1 MTPAEQAEQADL
13 FRSKHR
19 GRARKRGRRRVT
31 DGDGDDP
38 TGRRGAAKDGKIRYA
53 GFGICAGRR
62 APPIRG
68 PRVSSIRGC
77 DVMVPDRR
85 SSSIFGAADHPLDA
99 ELCTP
104 CSHPVADYI

>member
-1 MTPAEQAEQADL
+1 MIPAGQAQQADL
-13 FRSKHR
+13 LRSKHR
-19 GRARKRGRRRVT
+19 GRARKHRHRRIA

-38 TGRRGAAKDGKIRYA
+38 TGRRGAAEDGQIRYA
-53 GFGICAGRR
+53 GSGICAGRR
-62 APPIRG
+62 AAPIRG
-68 PRVSSIRGC
+68 PRIRPIPGC
-77 DVMVPDRR
+77 AVMILDLR

>member
-19 GRARKRGRRRVT
+19 GRARKHGRRRVA

-38 TGRRGAAKDGKIRYA
+38 TGRRGAAEDGQIRYA
-53 GFGICAGRR
+53 RSGICAGQR
-62 APPIRG
+62 AASIRG
-68 PRVSSIRGC
+68 PRIRPIPGC
-77 DVMVPDRR
+77 DAMVPDRR